1 MNRDH
6 SEAAFRRAGAVSPGG
21 VHSPVRAFRS
31 VGGTPVVMARAQGSR
46 ITDIDGNEYV
56 DCCMSWGP
64 LVLGHA
70 HPDVVRAVQ
79 QAAAG
84 GLSFGA
90 CHRGEAEL
98 CEAILAGYPDFHRVR
113 LTSSGTEAVMTALRI
128 ARAATNR
135 PLTVK
140 FEGGYHG
147 HSDALLVAAG
157 SGLATLGTPTSA
169 GIPEAVAATTLVAPL
184 DDLEATARLF
194 ERHGPDIAC
203 VIVEPVPANNGLL
216 LPSPGF
222 LPGLRSLCD
231 AAGALLIFD
240 EVISGFRFRYGGVAP
255 LVGVHPDMVTLGK
268 IIGGGMPIGAITGS
282 ASLLD
287 RLAPEGP
294 VYQAGTLS
302 GNPVSVA
309 AGIAT
314 LAQLRDG
321 LAYAALERLGARLDA
336 GLPDARPS
344 WLRLRRMGSVA
355 WPYFATGEM
364 PSRAGSVAPEA
375 VRRFNAMHASMLDR
389 GVYLPPSALEVWF
402 LSLAHSNDDVD
413 LVAGALISAAKAQDA
428 CERGGAA

>member
-1 MNRDH
+1 MNRDR
-6 SEAAFRRAGAVSPGG
+6 SETAFRRAAAVSPGG
-21 VHSPVRAFRS
+21 VHSPVRAFKA

-46 ITDIDGNEYV
+46 IIDIDDNEYV
-56 DCCMSWGP
+56 DLCMSWGP

-70 HPDVVRAVQ
+70 HPSVVQAVQ
-79 QAAAG
+79 EAAAS

-90 CHRGEAEL
+90 CHEGEAEL
-98 CEAILAGYPDFHRVR
+98 SEAILGGYPDFHRVR

-135 PLTVK
+135 SLTIK

-147 HSDALLVAAG
+147 HSDSLLVQAG

-184 DDLEATARLF
+184 DDLAAAEHLF

-203 VIVEPVPANNGLL
+203 VIVEPIPANNGLL
-216 LPSPGF
+216 LPSPSF
-222 LPGLRSLCD
+222 LPGLRRLCD

-255 LVGVHPDMVTLGK
+255 LVGAHPDMVTLGK
-268 IIGGGMPIGAITGS
+268 IVGGGMPIGAVTGPS
-282 ASLLD
+282 SLLD
-287 RLAPEGP
+287 RLAPTGP

-321 LAYAALERLGARLDA
+321 LAYAGLERLGARLEA
-336 GLPDARPS
+336 ALRGGPS

-355 WPYFATGEM
+355 WPYFSDGEM
-364 PSRAGSVAPEA
+364 SSRADGVAPEA
-375 VRRFNAMHASMLDR
+375 VRRFNAMHGAMLDR
-389 GVYLPPSALEVWF
+389 GIYLPPSALEVWF
-402 LSLAHSNDDVD
+402 LSLAHSDEDVD
-413 LVAGALISAAKAQDA
+413 RVADALLAEAAALDVL
-428 CERGGAA
+428 ERDRKT